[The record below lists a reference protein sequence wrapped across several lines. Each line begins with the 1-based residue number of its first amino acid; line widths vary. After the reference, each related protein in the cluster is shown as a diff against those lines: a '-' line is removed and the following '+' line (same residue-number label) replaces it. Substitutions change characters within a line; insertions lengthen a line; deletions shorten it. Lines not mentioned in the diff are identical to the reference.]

1 MELEDAKGVKKSMEL
16 YGNSLLIGLEELTY
30 FTNTILNYSELLNQK
45 KIEKTRNERLD
56 KIADNQQTILEKL
69 KNIEKRL
76 DKLENMWYN
85 KYIDTNE
92 NKLFILLLSL

>member
-56 KIADNQQTILEKL
+56 KIEK
-69 KNIEKRL
+69 KL
-76 DKLENMWYN
+76 DYLISQLEN
-85 KYIDTNE
+85 KNE
-92 NKLFILLLSL
+92 

>member
-1 MELEDAKGVKKSMEL
+1 MNALDYQNLHYLEAIV
-16 YGNSLLIGLEELTY
+16 
-30 FTNTILNYSELLNQK
+30 
-45 KIEKTRNERLD
+45 
-56 KIADNQQTILEKL
+56 DNQQTILEKL

-92 NKLFILLLSL
+92 IKIAYANKIPSFHFVYKTPLVGVYELCQLMIWWLWSNQVKQ

>member
-16 YGNSLLIGLEELTY
+16 YGNSLLIGIEELSY
-30 FTNTILNYSELLNQK
+30 FVDTVLNYSEFVNQK

-56 KIADNQQTILEKL
+56 KIVDNQQTILEKL

-76 DKLENMWYN
+76 DKLENM
-85 KYIDTNE
+85 
-92 NKLFILLLSL
+92 